1 MPYAIRVHDLW
12 KSYTAGV
19 AGCSSRVWALRGCA
33 LEVSAGERVA
43 IVGRRGAGK
52 TTLLHCLAGNRR
64 ADAGSIDVKVAH
76 RCYVDSLAQLADLS
90 RAERLAGP
98 ALLLVD
104 DDGLRQPSPI
114 RGSGRPG
121 DVIILAARDVACVQG
136 LVDRVLLLTD
146 GRLIPFTRTIV
157 RQVAE
162 RSVATGEGT
171 TVVDRQPLRALACR
185 DARHLEPRPDR

>member
-33 LEVSAGERVA
+33 LEVGAGERVA

-64 ADAGSIDVKVAH
+64 ADAGSIDVKLAH
-76 RCYVDSLAQLADLS
+76 RCYVESLAQLADLS
-90 RAERLAGP
+90 QAECLPGP

-104 DDGLRQPSPI
+104 HDGFRQPFPI
-114 RGSGRPG
+114 RGSSHPG

-136 LVDRVLLLTD
+136 IVDRVLLLSD
-146 GRLIPFTRTIV
+146 GRLTPFTRTIV

-162 RSVATGEGT
+162 RCVAAREGT

>member
-1 MPYAIRVHDLW
+1 MPYAIRVHALW

-33 LEVSAGERVA
+33 LEVGAGERVA

-64 ADAGSIDVKVAH
+64 ADAGSIDVKLAH
-76 RCYVDSLAQLADLS
+76 RRYVASLTQFADLTGG
-90 RAERLAGP
+90 ELAPGP
-98 ALLLVD
+98 ALVLVD
-104 DDGLRQPSPI
+104 DEGLRQPFPI
-114 RGSGRPG
+114 RSSGRPG

-136 LVDRVLLLTD
+136 LVDRVLLLSD
-146 GRLIPFTRTIV
+146 GRLSPFTRTIV

-162 RSVATGEGT
+162 RSVVTGEGT

-185 DARHLEPRPDR
+185 DARHLKPRPDR